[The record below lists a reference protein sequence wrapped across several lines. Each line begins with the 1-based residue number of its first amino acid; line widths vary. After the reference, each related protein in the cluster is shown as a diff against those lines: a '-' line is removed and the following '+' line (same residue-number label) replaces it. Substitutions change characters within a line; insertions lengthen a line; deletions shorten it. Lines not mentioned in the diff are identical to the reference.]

1 MLSCPIYGVT
11 PIGCQNEDDAG
22 NLRAA
27 LIERLGQF
35 GLAIH
40 EGKTRL
46 IAFGRRVARQR
57 ELDEER
63 RPETFDFLGFTHY
76 CGKTRSGWFTVKKK
90 TQAKRMVRKLKTLR
104 SKMRRRLHL
113 PVVEQHQWLCQ
124 VLKGHYGYYGV
135 IFSYRSME
143 RFRHYVGRLWLLALR
158 RRSQRAKRT
167 WEWFEQLLAVFPL
180 PKPVIQRLGGSAA
193 ALAG

>member
-1 MLSCPIYGVT
+1 L
-11 PIGCQNEDDAG
+11 
-22 NLRAA
+22 AA
-27 LIERLGQF
+27 LTERLSQF

-57 ELDEER
+57 ELDGEQ

-76 CGKTRSGWFTVKKK
+76 CDKTRSGRFTVKKK
-90 TQAKRMVRKLKTLR
+90 TRAKLMVRKLQTLR
-104 SKMRRRLHL
+104 SEMRERLHL
-113 PVVEQHQWLCQ
+113 PVDEQHQWLCQ

-135 IFSYRSME
+135 IFNYRSME
-143 RFRHYVGRLWLLALR
+143 RFRHHVGNLWFLALK

-167 WEWFEQLLAVFPL
+167 WEWFDRLLTVFPL
-180 PKPVIQRLGGSAA
+180 SKPVIHQLWFGARACGVTAWGGFATVRFRSA
-193 ALAG
+193 GEES